1 MDPSDQP
8 NPVGTPQD
16 VLDWGIQGAADPHAA
31 RVRAASIALGM
42 LTGIRGDAGIAAL
55 RTSEASRPAFELQED
70 RALSAWCV
78 AQGAAFDPHYH
89 GGLSTRALL
98 TFGAIDVVVICWR
111 TDDELLEYARDLA
124 RARPCSRTAGPWA
137 SRGPAQGDRSPRVL
151 QGPRPRS
158 RLPLDVARRACESEA
173 GLEDAVLVYVNP
185 NTARVDL
192 DGLRRRVRA

>member
-1 MDPSDQP
+1 MVASDQP
-8 NPVGTPQD
+8 NPTGTPQD

-55 RTSEASRPAFELQED
+55 RTSDASRPAFELQED

-124 RARPCSRTAGPWA
+124 ERVLLEDGGPWLREA
-137 SRGPAQGDRSPRVL
+137 LRKATVHRAFYKTSAEV
-151 QGPRPRS
+151 